1 MTPEELLEAIDAD
14 PNASRLAIAGDD
26 QGCAGRMMAILP
38 PVRVFV
44 STRDIMKIASRNQK
58 WGAIALTCSDTSKDY
73 TVRVVCKTLVDYV
86 ATGDSIDFTLGSVQ
100 LMMQVLLSASLISQ
114 ADINEIELLSWS
126 PQTIS
131 ANEVSVAM
139 MPRRPGGHL

>member
-1 MTPEELLEAIDAD
+1 
-14 PNASRLAIAGDD
+14 
-26 QGCAGRMMAILP
+26 
-38 PVRVFV
+38 
-44 STRDIMKIASRNQK
+44 MKIASRNQN

-100 LMMQVLLSASLISQ
+100 SMMQVLLSASLISQ